1 MNNIINKIIYTYI
14 CIEITRI
21 YIYKLKRQT
30 KDKRQ
35 TTINYLRIIIK
46 IEFTNVVFFWCGV
59 VVVWCT
65 LFGVVWC
72 NFTTRTD
79 ATLFFTF
86 LFVLGKGKTFFV
98 LVPINFLGGCAFFT
112 PATESIGT
120 YSIEI
125 EYAALK

>member
-1 MNNIINKIIYTYI
+1 M
-14 CIEITRI
+14 
-21 YIYKLKRQT
+21 
-30 KDKRQ
+30 
-35 TTINYLRIIIK
+35 RIIIK
-46 IEFTNVVFFWCGV
+46 IEFTNVVLFFNVDEWTNEANV
-59 VVVWCT
+59 
-65 LFGVVWC
+65 LIHSMER
-72 NFTTRTD
+72 FTIGTG